1 MRSIRYTVIL
11 SVIVFLL
18 SGCQWF
24 EAQPG
29 LVEAPEAKLAEPNVV
44 EVPVAAEAEPA
55 EANTVRAVS
64 EKTSGSRRPV
74 TTPQVCEL
82 IFKGEFGAAGD
93 LMRQLRPVGPEF
105 NRLAEIITEYEKID
119 EQQQSAQQAA
129 FEEQLD
135 KLEEFRLTAET
146 SEANDVNDVNNIPK
160 ILVVVAKACEFA
172 NEQQKDELL
181 SDAFVQRTFEKAK
194 TRAAEFESEG
204 KWIDAYMVCYSW
216 LAAIEKDNQA
226 YLDYAEELYE
236 KANIVA
242 TFADSPCETRR
253 ERYAGVKEQIFVRA
267 IDTLNFNYV
276 GPIDYAEMATEAIRR
291 CRLLGEVMSAS
302 FDEISK
308 TEAIESLEEGSLL
321 RPDSEEVAAWSVS
334 LEAISAEVEQSV
346 TGITKD
352 KFIDVFERVLALNE
366 AIMHMP
372 RRVLIAQF
380 AEAALSALGPHTVM
394 VWPKQVTD
402 FEKSLTNKFTGI
414 GILIAKKSGLLTA
427 ESLLPDTPAYNSG
440 LDAGDVIEKV
450 DGIDTKDMTL
460 SCAVKRITGP
470 AGTKVILTVRG
481 PGEDH
486 TRDITITRAEITVPT
501 ISGWQRSEQGKW
513 IYMIDEADKIG
524 YVRITTFAEGTG
536 SDLEKAL
543 AGLEAKGLRGLILD
557 LRFNSGGLLNSAIE
571 VTDKFIKE
579 GLIVSTRPRF
589 GVSTYAPAR
598 KAKSHCGYPLVILI
612 NSGSASASEI
622 VSGALADKTHER
634 AILVGERTHGKGS
647 VQTTTHHPG
656 GGAQLKYT
664 MAYWYLPSGVRV
676 PNHDEV
682 KKAGREDWGIA
693 PDIEVKL
700 TSNELKK
707 MLDVQRNNQVLV
719 KADHDNSVRPVKR
732 HTLEESLE
740 ADPQMA
746 VALLVLKS
754 KLIEAG
760 ILVSSVN

>member
-1 MRSIRYTVIL
+1 MRSIRYTIIL
-11 SVIVFLL
+11 SAIVLSL

-24 EAQPG
+24 ETQPWF
-29 LVEAPEAKLAEPNVV
+29 VETRGAESAEPNVV
-44 EVPVAAEAEPA
+44 EVPAAAEA
-55 EANTVRAVS
+55 NSVRA
-64 EKTSGSRRPV
+64 
-74 TTPQVCEL
+74 VCEL
-82 IFKGEFGAAGD
+82 IYKGEFEAAGD
-93 LMRQLRPVGPEF
+93 LIKQFRPVSPEM
-105 NRLAEIITEYEKID
+105 NRLAEIIAEYEKID
-119 EQQQSAQQAA
+119 EQQQSSRQAA

-135 KLEEFRLTAET
+135 KLEEFRLASKTNE
-146 SEANDVNDVNNIPK
+146 SNDVNDVNNIPK
-160 ILVVVAKACEFA
+160 ILAVVANACEFA
-172 NEQQKDELL
+172 DEQQKDELL

-194 TRAAEFESEG
+194 AKAAEFESEG
-204 KWIDAYMVCYSW
+204 KWIDAYIVCYSW

-226 YLDYAEELYE
+226 YLDYADELYE
-236 KANIVA
+236 KADIA
-242 TFADSPCETRR
+242 ASFADSPCETRQ
-253 ERYAGVKEQIFVRA
+253 ERYTGVKEQMFVRA

-291 CRLLGEVMSAS
+291 CRHLGEVMSAS

-308 TEAIESLEEGSLL
+308 TEVIESPEEGSLS
-321 RPDSEEVAAWSVS
+321 RPDNEEVAAWSAS
-334 LEAISAEVEQSV
+334 LEVISVEVEQSV

-352 KFIDVFERVLALNE
+352 KFIDVFERVLALNDTTVQ
-366 AIMHMP
+366 MP

-380 AEAALSALGPHTVM
+380 AEAALSALDPYTVM

-414 GILIAKKSGLLTA
+414 GILITKKGGLLTA
-427 ESLLPDTPAYNSG
+427 ESLMPDTPAYNSG

-450 DGIDTKDMTL
+450 DGIDTKDMTIT
-460 SCAVKRITGP
+460 CAVKRITGP
-470 AGTKVILTVRG
+470 AGTKVTLTVRG

-501 ISGWQRSEQGKW
+501 VSGWQRTEQGKW
-513 IYMIDEADKIG
+513 TYMIDEANKIG
-524 YVRITTFAEGTG
+524 YVRITTFAQRTAF
-536 SDLEKAL
+536 DLEKTL
-543 AGLEAKGLRGLILD
+543 AGLEAEGLRGLILD

-571 VTDKFIKE
+571 VTDKFIEE

-589 GVSTYAPAR
+589 GVSTYALAR
-598 KAKSHCGYPLVILI
+598 KARTHSGYPLVILI

-622 VSGALADKTHER
+622 VAGALADKKHER

-647 VQTTTHHPG
+647 VQTTTHYPG
-656 GGAQLKYT
+656 EGSQLKYT

-682 KKAGREDWGIA
+682 KKAGLKNWGIA

-700 TSNELKK
+700 TSNDLKK
-707 MLDVQRNNQVLV
+707 LLDVQRNNQVLV
-719 KADHDNSVRPVKR
+719 KADHDNSARPVKR
-732 HTLEESLE
+732 HTLKESLE
-740 ADPQMA
+740 ADPQMM

-760 ILVSSVN
+760 APVSSVSSVN

>member
-29 LVEAPEAKLAEPNVV
+29 LVKAPEVKLAEPNVV
-44 EVPVAAEAEPA
+44 EVAIAAEAEPA

-64 EKTSGSRRPV
+64 EKTSGPRRPV

-160 ILVVVAKACEFA
+160 ILAVVARGCEFA

-194 TRAAEFESEG
+194 ARAAEFESEG
-204 KWIDAYMVCYSW
+204 KWIDAYIVCYSW

-226 YLDYAEELYE
+226 YLDYAKELYE

-242 TFADSPCETRR
+242 TFVDSPCETRR
-253 ERYAGVKEQIFVRA
+253 ERYAGVKEQMFVRA

-308 TEAIESLEEGSLL
+308 TEAIESLEEGSLP
-321 RPDSEEVAAWSVS
+321 RPDSEEVAAWSAS
-334 LEAISAEVEQSV
+334 LEAISVEVEQSV

-366 AIMHMP
+366 VIMQMP

-380 AEAALSALGPHTVM
+380 AEASLSALDPYTVM

-414 GILIAKKSGLLTA
+414 GILIAKRSGLLTA
-427 ESLLPDTPAYNSG
+427 ESLLPDTPAYSSG

-513 IYMIDEADKIG
+513 IYMINEANKIG
-524 YVRITTFAEGTG
+524 YVRITTFADGTS

-557 LRFNSGGLLNSAIE
+557 LRFNSGGLLSSAIE

-598 KAKSHCGYPLVILI
+598 KTKSHFGYPLVILI

-634 AILVGERTHGKGS
+634 AILVGERTHGKSS
-647 VQTTTHHPG
+647 VQTTTHRPG

-700 TSNELKK
+700 TSSELKR

-719 KADHDNSVRPVKR
+719 KADHDNSARPVKR

-746 VALLVLKS
+746 VALLALKS

-760 ILVSSVN
+760 FLVSGVN

>member
-1 MRSIRYTVIL
+1 MRSIRYIIIL
-11 SVIVFLL
+11 SVPIIGILSL
-18 SGCQWF
+18 SGCQWS
-24 EAQPG
+24 ES
-29 LVEAPEAKLAEPNVV
+29 AEPNAV
-44 EVPVAAEAEPA
+44 EVPVAVEAKPV

-82 IFKGEFGAAGD
+82 IFEGEFEAADD
-93 LMRQLRPVGPEF
+93 LIEQSRQASPEF
-105 NRLAEIITEYEKID
+105 NQLAEIIAEYRKIG
-119 EQQQSAQQAA
+119 EQRQLARQVA

-135 KLEEFRLTAET
+135 KLGEFRLAAKT
-146 SEANDVNDVNNIPK
+146 SEANDVNEVNDIPK
-160 ILVVVAKACEFA
+160 ILAVIARASEFA

-204 KWIDAYMVCYSW
+204 KWIDAYIVCYSW
-216 LAAIEKDNQA
+216 LAAIEENNEA

-242 TFADSPCETRR
+242 SFQDSPCETRR
-253 ERYAGVKEQIFVRA
+253 QRYAGVKKQMFVRA

-276 GPIDYAEMATEAIRR
+276 GPIDYAEMATKAIRR
-291 CRLLGEVMSAS
+291 CRLLGEVMLAS

-308 TEAIESLEEGSLL
+308 TEAVESLEEGSLS
-321 RPDSEEVAAWSVS
+321 RPDSEAVEAWSVS
-334 LEAISAEVEQSV
+334 LEAISAEVEQSI

-352 KFIDVFERVLALNE
+352 KFIDTFERVLALNE
-366 AIMHMP
+366 AIVQMP

-380 AEAALSALGPHTVM
+380 AEAALSALDRYTVM
-394 VWPKQVTD
+394 VWPKQVMD

-414 GILIAKKSGLLTA
+414 GIMITKKGGLLTA

-460 SCAVKRITGP
+460 ACVVKRITGP
-470 AGTKVILTVRG
+470 SGTKVTLTIRG

-501 ISGWQRSEQGKW
+501 ISGWQRTEQGKW

-524 YVRITTFAEGTG
+524 YARITNFAQRTG
-536 SDLEKAL
+536 SNLEKIL
-543 AGLEAKGLRGLILD
+543 AGLEAEGLRGLILD
-557 LRFNSGGLLNSAIE
+557 LRFNNGGLLNSAIE
-571 VTDKFIKE
+571 VTDKFTEE

-589 GVSTYAPAR
+589 GVSTYALAH
-598 KAKSHCGYPLVILI
+598 KTKSHCGYPLVILI
-612 NSGSASASEI
+612 NSSSASASEI
-622 VSGALADKTHER
+622 VSGALADERHER
-634 AILVGERTHGKGS
+634 AILVGERTYGKGS

-682 KKAGREDWGIA
+682 KKAGLKNWGIA

-719 KADHDNSVRPVKR
+719 KADHDNSARPVKR
-732 HTLEESLE
+732 HTLKESLE

-760 ILVSSVN
+760 FAVSSVN

>member
-1 MRSIRYTVIL
+1 MRSIRYTIIL

-55 EANTVRAVS
+55 EANTVRAV
-64 EKTSGSRRPV
+64 
-74 TTPQVCEL
+74 CEL

-105 NRLAEIITEYEKID
+105 NRLAEIITEYEQID
-119 EQQQSAQQAA
+119 EQRQSGQQAA
-129 FEEQLD
+129 YNEQLD
-135 KLEEFRLTAET
+135 KLEELRLAAET

-160 ILVVVAKACEFA
+160 ILVVVARASEFA

-181 SDAFVQRTFEKAK
+181 SDAFVQQTFEKAK
-194 TRAAEFESEG
+194 ARAAEFESEG
-204 KWIDAYMVCYSW
+204 KWIDAYIVCYSW

-242 TFADSPCETRR
+242 SFADSPCETRR
-253 ERYAGVKEQIFVRA
+253 ERYTGVKEQMFVRA

-276 GPIDYAEMATEAIRR
+276 SPIDYAEMATEAIRR
-291 CRLLGEVMSAS
+291 CRLLAEVMSAS

-334 LEAISAEVEQSV
+334 LEAISVEVEQSV

-366 AIMHMP
+366 TVVHMP
-372 RRVLIAQF
+372 RRVLITQF
-380 AEAALSALGPHTVM
+380 AEAALSALDPPNTVM
-394 VWPKQVTD
+394 AWPKQVTD
-402 FEKSLTNKFTGI
+402 FEKFLTNKFTGI
-414 GILIAKKSGLLTA
+414 GILITKKGGLLTA

-513 IYMIDEADKIG
+513 IYMIDEANKIG
-524 YVRITTFAEGTG
+524 YVRITTFAQKTG
-536 SDLEKAL
+536 SDLEKTL

-557 LRFNSGGLLNSAIE
+557 LRFNSGGLLSSAIE
-571 VTDKFIKE
+571 VTDKFIEE

-589 GVSTYAPAR
+589 GVSTYAPAH

-612 NSGSASASEI
+612 NFVSASASEI
-622 VSGALADKTHER
+622 VSGALADKMHER
-634 AILVGERTHGKGS
+634 AILVGERTHGKSS
-647 VQTTTHHPG
+647 VQITTHHPG
-656 GGAQLKYT
+656 EGAQLKYT

-719 KADHDNSVRPVKR
+719 KADHDNSARPVKR

-746 VALLVLKS
+746 VALLALKS

-760 ILVSSVN
+760 FLVSGVN